1 MHSELSHTV
10 GIYIPSDVSC
20 ADYETYKIV
29 LYTVLISAVDGEI
42 LLLPVRVR
50 RFENARTLLSIL
62 TLGQILIFVLL
73 QSGLWRPM
81 KTIWKR
87 TFTTNSSSFTNCWKL
102 ILKTGCRKTPICWVR
117 RATNVQADYRCK
129 SADIFRTSKSD
140 YESICAYI

>member
-1 MHSELSHTV
+1 MGQLYDFYIYIYTVKSNYFQFATITYNFMHSELSHTV

-87 TFTTNSSSFTNCWKL
+87 TFTTNSSSFTNC
-102 ILKTGCRKTPICWVR
+102 
-117 RATNVQADYRCK
+117 
-129 SADIFRTSKSD
+129 
-140 YESICAYI
+140 